1 MKKSLTSKFI
11 LIFVVLIVVI
21 TAAFTYVSYQEIQ
34 TSVTNQMKNDG
45 TTLVLFLK
53 SQIQKNN
60 ITSLEELHNIFSE
73 IKQDSNGSID
83 YISFSD
89 HNYNIIASDDFITT
103 EESGTDAVSSA
114 TSQGSVSEVVTD
126 KVTRGDIIP
135 AASGE
140 NVYNVSTEF
149 TLTEQLTG
157 ALNIGLSLKSMYAQI
172 QKSVWDTIWISLFIM
187 ILTLIAGY
195 IFARRIIS
203 PIKQMSDNM
212 KSFADGDFTISF
224 RHQSKDE
231 IGQMSTVLNSMR
243 ENLKGMMGSIQENSN
258 QVSQSSTQLTTVI
271 DETSIVAHEITKA
284 SEELAIGATELAVN
298 AAEGLERLNSL
309 AQEINALYNG
319 AGSMKNII
327 EQTRNANQVGMDSLR
342 ELQKAIE
349 ENSKV
354 SGQIREQVEELR
366 AKSATIVEITSV
378 IKTIAEQTNL
388 LSLNA
393 SIESARAGEHG
404 KGFAVVAEEI
414 RKLSEQTRKSIIG
427 IEGVIT
433 EVSESVSKTHEFMEQ
448 GSKVMNRTASI
459 SVESG
464 KAFET
469 IDLSVANII
478 QQIQGLID
486 EVIKVNLDKDEVI
499 KSIESISAIT
509 EESTASTEEISSS
522 LEQQLGNMSFISNSA
537 KELQSIASE
546 LDRLTGQFKL

>member
-1 MKKSLTSKFI
+1 MKKSLTGKFI
-11 LIFVVLIVVI
+11 LIFVILIIVI
-21 TAAFTYVSYQEIQ
+21 TAAFTFVSYQEIQ

-45 TTLVLFLK
+45 STLVLFLK

-60 ITSLEELHNIFSE
+60 ISSLEELHNIFGE
-73 IKQDSNGSID
+73 IKQGSDGSIE

-89 HNYNIIASDDFITT
+89 NNYNIIASDDFVSI
-103 EESGTDAVSSA
+103 EEGGTDAVSSA

-126 KVTRGDIIP
+126 KVTRGDIIQ
-135 AASGE
+135 AASGD

-172 QKSVWDTIWISLFIM
+172 QKSVWDTIWISLIIM
-187 ILTLIAGY
+187 VLTLIAGSL
-195 IFARRIIS
+195 FAGRIIR
-203 PIKQMSDNM
+203 PIKQMSGNM

-224 RHQSKDE
+224 EHKSKDE
-231 IGQMSTVLNSMR
+231 IGQMSTVLNNMR
-243 ENLKGMMGSIQENSN
+243 ENLKGMMGSIQDNSN
-258 QVSQSSTQLTTVI
+258 QVSQSSTQLTAVI
-271 DETSIVAHEITKA
+271 DETSAVAHEITKA
-284 SEELAIGATELAVN
+284 SEELATGATELAVN
-298 AAEGLERLNSL
+298 ATEGLERLNSL
-309 AQEINALYNG
+309 AQEINALYSG

-327 EQTRNANQVGMDSLR
+327 EQTKNANQVGMDSLR

-414 RKLSEQTRKSIIG
+414 RKLSEQTKKSIIG

-433 EVSESVSKTHEFMEQ
+433 EVSDSVSKTHEFMEQ
-448 GSKVMNRTASI
+448 GSQVMNRTTSI

-464 KAFET
+464 RAFET
-469 IDLSVANII
+469 IELSVTNII

-486 EVIKVNLDKDEVI
+486 GVVKVNGDKDEVI

-522 LEQQLGNMSFISNSA
+522 LEQQLSNMTYISNSA

-546 LDRLTGQFKL
+546 LELLAGQFKL

>member
-1 MKKSLTSKFI
+1 MKKSLTGKFI
-11 LIFVVLIVVI
+11 FIFVILIIVI
-21 TAAFTYVSYQEIQ
+21 TAAFTFVSYRKIQ

-60 ITSLEELHNIFSE
+60 ITSLEELHDIFGE
-73 IKQDSNGSID
+73 IKQGSEGSIE

-89 HNYNIIASDDFITT
+89 NNYNIIASDDFITT

-126 KVTRGDIIP
+126 KVTRGDIIQ

-140 NVYNVSTEF
+140 NVYNVSTDF
-149 TLTEQLTG
+149 ILTEQLTG

-172 QKSVWDTIWISLFIM
+172 QKSVWDTIWISLVIM
-187 ILTLIAGY
+187 VLTLITGSL
-195 IFARRIIS
+195 FARRIIR
-203 PIKQMSDNM
+203 PIKKMSGNM

-224 RHQSKDE
+224 EHKSKDE
-231 IGQMSTVLNSMR
+231 IGQMSAVLNNMR

-258 QVSQSSTQLTTVI
+258 QVSQSSNQLTTVI
-271 DETSIVAHEITKA
+271 DETSAVAHEITKA
-284 SEELAIGATELAVN
+284 SEELATGATELAVN
-298 AAEGLERLNSL
+298 ATEGLERLNSL
-309 AQEINALYNG
+309 AQEINVLYTG

-327 EQTRNANQVGMDSLR
+327 EQTKNANQVGMNSLR

-366 AKSATIVEITSV
+366 VKSATIVEITTV
-378 IKTIAEQTNL
+378 IKEIAEQTNL

-414 RKLSEQTRKSIIG
+414 RKLSEQTKKSIIG

-433 EVSESVSKTHEFMEQ
+433 EVSDSVSKTHEFMEQ
-448 GSKVMNRTASI
+448 GSKVMNRTTAI
-459 SVESG
+459 SAESG
-464 KAFET
+464 RAFET
-469 IDLSVANII
+469 IELSVANII

-486 EVIKVNLDKDEVI
+486 GVTKVNMDKDEVI

-522 LEQQLGNMSFISNSA
+522 LEQQLGNMSYISNSA

-546 LDRLTGQFKL
+546 LERLARQFKL